1 MSIAHDQPEAAAGFV
16 VTPALFVAWQPSDSR
31 QPWRPVGK
39 LECADGIYRFGY
51 TKGALR
57 GDFRPFPGL
66 PDLSVCYEAEE
77 LFPLFKNRLLSESRP
92 EYEEFLRWGG
102 FLAGERPD
110 PISILG
116 ITEGL
121 RQTDSVEVFPCP
133 QPDAAGCYV
142 NTFFLHG
149 LRWLPPAALE
159 RVATLEPGDALRL
172 MFDVQNEHD
181 RQAVAVRT
189 ASDRTLIGY
198 FPRYL
203 AHDAWTL
210 VVNCD
215 PALMHLSVVQLNGNA
230 PLQNRVLCRLR
241 SCWPDG
247 FAPCSSDEFSPLAAE
262 K

>member
-31 QPWRPVGK
+31 
-39 LECADGIYRFGY
+39 ADGIYRFGY

-189 ASDRTLIGY
+189 ESDRT
-198 FPRYL
+198 
-203 AHDAWTL
+203 AWTL

-215 PALMHLSVVQLNGNA
+215 PALMHLSVVQLNRNA

-247 FAPCSSDEFSPLAAE
+247 FAPCSSDEFTLVAAHDQPLGQG
-262 K
+262 